1 MSSILIKNAL
11 LVTMD
16 EKMPDYFHGDLLVV
30 DDRLARISEHPA
42 MIEPTGSE
50 TVIDGSKLLVMP
62 GLINTHGHTAMTL
75 FRSYA
80 DDLPL
85 KEWLEEKI
93 WPIEEY
99 LSAEDVYWGT
109 KLAICEMLKGG
120 TTTFTDMYFFMD
132 KVAEAAAESGI
143 RAFLSRGMIGFGD
156 SAVKGLKESEEFI
169 YSWHGAEGGRINV
182 TLGPHALYTCPPG
195 YLEKVIAL
203 ANKTKRSLQI
213 HLSETKLEVEE
224 SYEKY
229 GKSPIEQVAELGL
242 FKSRVTAAHCVH
254 VSEGDLDVLA
264 ENRVGVAHNPGS
276 NLKLGSGVA
285 PVARMLAKGIK
296 VGIGTDGASSNNNLD
311 MFEELRLASLLA
323 KGIAMDPTLLNAK
336 STLRMA
342 TLMGAKALF
351 LENCGCLK
359 EGWKADLI
367 GLYLDVPH
375 LTPMHDPIAQVVY
388 AASAAD
394 VALVMVDGKI
404 LLEKGELKTIDE
416 AKIRM
421 EAARCAAR
429 LVGRVAE
436 KEGK

>member
-30 DDRLARISEHPA
+30 DDRLARISENPA

-99 LSAEDVYWGT
+99 LRAEDVYWGT

-169 YSWHGAEGGRINV
+169 
-182 TLGPHALYTCPPG
+182 
-195 YLEKVIAL
+195 
-203 ANKTKRSLQI
+203 
-213 HLSETKLEVEE
+213 
-224 SYEKY
+224 
-229 GKSPIEQVAELGL
+229 
-242 FKSRVTAAHCVH
+242 
-254 VSEGDLDVLA
+254 
-264 ENRVGVAHNPGS
+264 
-276 NLKLGSGVA
+276 
-285 PVARMLAKGIK
+285 
-296 VGIGTDGASSNNNLD
+296 
-311 MFEELRLASLLA
+311 
-323 KGIAMDPTLLNAK
+323 
-336 STLRMA
+336 
-342 TLMGAKALF
+342 
-351 LENCGCLK
+351 
-359 EGWKADLI
+359 
-367 GLYLDVPH
+367 
-375 LTPMHDPIAQVVY
+375 
-388 AASAAD
+388 
-394 VALVMVDGKI
+394 
-404 LLEKGELKTIDE
+404 
-416 AKIRM
+416 
-421 EAARCAAR
+421 
-429 LVGRVAE
+429 
-436 KEGK
+436 